1 MSAVTGSWD
10 ASEVIRELDRV
21 QIQKASLAC
30 PLLVWRSHFVPRAL
44 IARKRLRFLSM
55 LMWLGSVETGLYWI
69 IWNFEE

>member
-44 IARKRLRFLSM
+44 IARKRLRILSM